1 MVLSVNPLAPIQR
14 DSTLVH
20 EVLNIIEI
28 LYTDA
33 SVGEEVAVY
42 PQLFTSH
49 ETFDQLISSS

>member
-14 DSTLVH
+14 DSTLVN

-33 SVGEEVAVY
+33 SVGVEVAVY
-42 PQLFTSH
+42 SELFTSH
-49 ETFDQLISSS
+49 